1 MAKKMTCG
9 RVFGRVY
16 CVQDLTNLYGGGR
29 KNVEF
34 QRSLFPGV
42 DLSEQDLDDLLSPLY
57 PKLWA
62 SIRGPFDEL
71 QHRRATDPWF
81 RVYTEGECAQ
91 CIRPQIAFT
100 ARQLFAG
107 EGDIQFQDYR
117 NQFYINYR
125 DQIAITPKKLKPR
138 WLRRGLTFSSYST
151 HQNRLWWQQRAGDGM
166 PELVKI
172 IYGYQFVREM
182 TDIRIYVAYPRGKS
196 MKICYLMPEQT
207 GAELRIAE
215 VPVEEVAEIKGY
227 QVVPKK
233 EIRKRDA

>member
-1 MAKKMTCG
+1 M
-9 RVFGRVY
+9 
-16 CVQDLTNLYGGGR
+16 
-29 KNVEF
+29 EF

-71 QHRRATDPWF
+71 LRRRMSDDPWF

-91 CIRPQIAFT
+91 CLRPQIAFT

-107 EGDIQFQDYR
+107 ESDIQFQEYR
-117 NQFYINYR
+117 NQFFINYR
-125 DQIAITPKKLKPR
+125 DQLAITPKKLRPR
-138 WLRRGLTFSSYST
+138 WLRRGLTFSSYT
-151 HQNRLWWQQRAGDGM
+151 TEQNTLWWQQRTGNGL

-172 IYGYQFVREM
+172 IYGYQFIREM
-182 TDIRIYVAYPRGKS
+182 TDIKIFIAYPRGKFL
-196 MKICYLMPEQT
+196 KICYLMPEQR
-207 GAELRIAE
+207 GADIRIAE
-215 VPVEEVAEIKGY
+215 VPVGQAAVDKGY
-227 QVVPKK
+227 EVVPKK

>member
-1 MAKKMTCG
+1 
-9 RVFGRVY
+9 
-16 CVQDLTNLYGGGR
+16 
-29 KNVEF
+29 VEF

-71 QHRRATDPWF
+71 LRRRMSDDPWF

-91 CIRPQIAFT
+91 CLRPQIAFT

-107 EGDIQFQDYR
+107 ESDIQFQEYR
-117 NQFYINYR
+117 NQFFINYR
-125 DQIAITPKKLKPR
+125 DQLAITPKKLRPR

-151 HQNRLWWQQRAGDGM
+151 EQNKLWWQQRTGDGL

-172 IYGYQFVREM
+172 IYGYQFVQEM
-182 TDIRIYVAYPRGKS
+182 TDIKIFVAYPRGKFL
-196 MKICYLMPEQT
+196 KICYLMPEQSGT
-207 GAELRIAE
+207 EIRIAE
-215 VPVEEVAEIKGY
+215 SPVEQMVMEKGY
-227 QVVPKK
+227 EIVPKK